1 MDLRV
6 EAENRA
12 QRILIEKEL
21 SSQYKLEKNNYVK
34 TTPKND
40 IFVIEEVE
48 TKELVDNSGEN
59 FSSSLTSS
67 KIDKNNNKYQNTI
80 ITTNETPRAAYLAE
94 IDYKW
99 NGYKI
104 YVVVVLYDYNN
115 NNVK

>member
-21 SSQYKLEKNNYVK
+21 SNQYKLEKNSSVK
-34 TTPKND
+34 ATTQNN

-48 TKELVDNSGEN
+48 TKELVDNSADTFN
-59 FSSSLTSS
+59 NSLTSS
-67 KIDKNNNKYQNTI
+67 KIEKNNNKFQNTI
-80 ITTNETPRAAYLAE
+80 TTTNETPRAAYLAE

-99 NGYKI
+99 NG
-104 YVVVVLYDYNN
+104 
-115 NNVK
+115 